1 MTTTDSQVRAVLF
14 PGDRNVVIDQRQV
27 PSPGPGEVLI
37 RTRASAICRSDMG
50 LYTGQSNIVGGQDAG
65 TGMVVPG
72 HEPAGEVVALGDGV
86 QWVKVGDRV
95 AAHLAIG
102 CGHCE
107 HCRAGYFMLCEQW
120 KCLGFDVDG
129 GDADYF
135 VLPERNVLL
144 LPHGISYVAGALM
157 TDMIGTQYHTQKVLG
172 VNAGMTVAVFGLG
185 PMGAAAVLIAAAMGA
200 RVVAVDI
207 LDARL
212 DMATQLGAAETV
224 NSGGTDP
231 VQRLRELTGGRGV
244 DVAIDC
250 SGAPSAQNAALDAAA
265 KRGAVA
271 FVGESRSTQIN
282 PSDQIIRKL
291 LTVVG
296 GWYFPISDWDEIC
309 RFVVDHQL
317 PVESLVT
324 HRFSLDEAAEAF
336 RAFDARETE
345 KAVFVW
351 D

>member
-1 MTTTDSQVRAVLF
+1 MKAVLF
-14 PGDRNVVIDQRQV
+14 PGNREVRIVEREIPD
-27 PSPGPGEVLI
+27 PGPGRVLV

-50 LYTGQSNIVGGQDAG
+50 LYTGTSAIVGAVEAG
-65 TGMVVPG
+65 AGLVVPG
-72 HEPAGEVVALGDGV
+72 HEPAGEVVGV
-86 QWVKVGDRV
+86 GSGVEHIQVGDRV
-95 AAHLAIG
+95 AGYLPIG

-107 HCRAGYFMLCEQW
+107 HCRAGYFMLCAQW

-129 GDADYF
+129 GDADYL
-135 VLPERNVLL
+135 VLPERNCLVL
-144 LPHGISYVAGALM
+144 PDEFSFVAGALM

-172 VNAGMTVAVFGLG
+172 VNASMTVAVFGLG
-185 PMGAAAVLIAAAMGA
+185 PMGAAAVLIAGALGA
-200 RVVAVDI
+200 RVVAVDV
-207 LDARL
+207 LDERL
-212 DMATQLGAAETV
+212 QMAVKLGASDTV
-224 NSGGTDP
+224 NSRSSDP
-231 VQRLRELTGGRGV
+231 VAALSELTGGRGV

-250 SGAPSAQNAALDAAA
+250 SGAPPAQNAALDAVM

-271 FVGESRSTQIN
+271 FVGESRSTTIN

-296 GWYFPISDWDEIC
+296 GWYFPVSEWDEIC
-309 RFVVDHQL
+309 RFVSHHKLD
-317 PVESLVT
+317 VEALVT
-324 HRFSLDEAAEAF
+324 HTFPLSEAAEAF

>member
-1 MTTTDSQVRAVLF
+1 MTDTDSRMRAVLF
-14 PGDRNVVIDQRQV
+14 PGDRKVVLDEREIPTPAWGQ
-27 PSPGPGEVLI
+27 VLI

-50 LYTGQSNIVGGQDAG
+50 LYTGLSNIVGGEAAG
-65 TGMVVPG
+65 SGLVVPG
-72 HEPAGEVVALGDGV
+72 HEPAGEVVAVGEGV
-86 QWVKVGDRV
+86 EWVKVGDRV
-95 AAHLAIG
+95 AGYLPIG

-107 HCRAGYFMLCEQW
+107 HCRAGYFMLCEGW

-129 GDADYF
+129 GDADYHM
-135 VLPERNVLL
+135 LPERNALL
-144 LPHGISYVAGALM
+144 LPNEISFVAGALL

-172 VNAGMTVAVFGLG
+172 VNAGMSVAVFGMG
-185 PMGAAAVLIAAAMGA
+185 PMGAAAVLVASALGA

-207 LDARL
+207 LGARL
-212 DMATQLGAAETV
+212 EMATELGAAETV
-224 NSGGTDP
+224 NSGSSDP
-231 VQRLRELTGGRGV
+231 VDALRKLTGGRGV
-244 DVAIDC
+244 EVAIDC
-250 SGAPSAQNAALDAAA
+250 SGAPPAQNAALDAAA

-296 GWYFPISDWDEIC
+296 GWYFPISEWDEIC
-309 RFVVDHQL
+309 RFVLDHQL
-317 PVESLVT
+317 PVEKLVT
-324 HRFSLDEAAEAF
+324 HTFSLDEAAEAF

-351 D
+351 N